1 MLQSKEWLNGY
12 KHKTSIYAGYRRL
25 TLDLKTYTAWKWDD
39 WKQCYTEVTQVPE
52 QMKIPT
58 DTVGYTQP

>member
-25 TLDLKTYTAWKWDD
+25 TLDLKTYTD
-39 WKQCYTEVTQVPE
+39 
-52 QMKIPT
+52 
-58 DTVGYTQP
+58 